1 VNAFELVAAF
11 YEVFLIAKRLS
22 GLFLCNL
29 QLFDMLKKQHFEKNS
44 RVRLCD
50 PPSGSL
56 YLTFREMAKS
66 LHEQSARATILNS
79 KCPKPLADGSLD
91 HQKVTTQ
98 ESTQRTSDG
107 DQNIN
112 ILRGP
117 LWRI

>member
-1 VNAFELVAAF
+1 VVLC
-11 YEVFLIAKRLS
+11 AKKLP

-29 QLFDMLKKQHFEKNS
+29 QLFDMLKKQHFEFFS
-44 RVRLCD
+44 RVGLCD

-56 YLTFREMAKS
+56 CLTFHEMAKS
-66 LHEQSARATILNS
+66 SHKQSLRAMILDSNH
-79 KCPKPLADGSLD
+79 PKPLADGGLD

-112 ILRGP
+112 MLHGP